1 MNKRGV
7 YSKFVARFVARSL
20 EATTS
25 LLLLLLLL
33 SHVDIF
39 WLIVR
44 TNDEAKVERERRES
58 ITEYVTGRIGRKNS
72 VSIRSTKLEDGR
84 GANR

>member
-1 MNKRGV
+1 MNKRRV

-25 LLLLLLLL
+25 LLLLLLL

-72 VSIRSTKLEDGR
+72 LSIRSTKLEDGR